1 MSARRLTISA
11 LFMAITIILSA
22 SFLSIPVP
30 GGHFYFNGIIIF
42 LIGLLFPPVEAMIV
56 AGIGSFL
63 SDFFFYP
70 APMFVTLVT
79 HSLQV
84 LAISALVGT
93 KMKKASKARVW
104 TAMSIGAL
112 IDIIGYGLGR
122 AFVYANPQ
130 YAILKLPFDLLAVI
144 LSMIV
149 VYFVYEKTSIFK
161 DFQAYWNR

>member
-42 LIGLLFPPVEAMIV
+42 LLGLLFLPVEAMIV

-63 SDFFFYP
+63 GDFFFYP

-93 KMKKASKARVW
+93 KMKKASKACVW
-104 TAMSIGAL
+104 TAMSVGAL